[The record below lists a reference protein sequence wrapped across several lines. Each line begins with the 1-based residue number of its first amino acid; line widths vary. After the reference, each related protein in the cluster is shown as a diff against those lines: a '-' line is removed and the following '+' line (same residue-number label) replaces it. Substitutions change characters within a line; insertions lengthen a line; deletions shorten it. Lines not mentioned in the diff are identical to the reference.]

1 MINFQRKQLEI
12 EIQRY
17 LNQEYVNKSV
27 VNMLYLPFSY
37 YYRNQEGVL
46 LTKVQNL
53 FQLSDFFIHF
63 YMALFVDLILIIGL
77 LSALILFSM
86 NLALVVIAFLSIITI
101 VTIKWL
107 KIVNGLNKQIVV
119 NQEIMN
125 QGHLEYLKNIYNSH
139 QFFLK
144 KFIKE
149 KLNYLFEEYNFSL
162 YQRDSELNKLNFI
175 SETLIQL
182 LSFGVVLLASFK

>member
-53 FQLSDFFIHF
+53 FQLSDFLFIF
-63 YMALFVDLILIIGL
+63 IWLYLLI
-77 LSALILFSM
+77 
-86 NLALVVIAFLSIITI
+86 
-101 VTIKWL
+101 
-107 KIVNGLNKQIVV
+107 
-119 NQEIMN
+119 
-125 QGHLEYLKNIYNSH
+125 
-139 QFFLK
+139 
-144 KFIKE
+144 
-149 KLNYLFEEYNFSL
+149 
-162 YQRDSELNKLNFI
+162 
-175 SETLIQL
+175 
-182 LSFGVVLLASFK
+182 

>member
-1 MINFQRKQLEI
+1 MNEM
-12 EIQRY
+12 
-17 LNQEYVNKSV
+17 V

-86 NLALVVIAFLSIITI
+86 NLAFAC
-101 VTIKWL
+101 
-107 KIVNGLNKQIVV
+107 
-119 NQEIMN
+119 
-125 QGHLEYLKNIYNSH
+125 NS
-139 QFFLK
+139 F
-144 KFIKE
+144 
-149 KLNYLFEEYNFSL
+149 
-162 YQRDSELNKLNFI
+162 
-175 SETLIQL
+175 
-182 LSFGVVLLASFK
+182 